1 MTGSFTGICGN
12 IGVEETLSKS
22 KHTKLTLEKKILWLL
37 LPGFELTAFW
47 SWVWRS
53 YQQAIPEHYT
63 LHQITAIVYALL

>member
-1 MTGSFTGICGN
+1 MHLRN

-22 KHTKLTLEKKILWLL
+22 QHTKLTLEKQILWLH

-47 SWVWRS
+47 SQAWRS

-63 LHQITAIVYALL
+63 LHQITIIVYALL